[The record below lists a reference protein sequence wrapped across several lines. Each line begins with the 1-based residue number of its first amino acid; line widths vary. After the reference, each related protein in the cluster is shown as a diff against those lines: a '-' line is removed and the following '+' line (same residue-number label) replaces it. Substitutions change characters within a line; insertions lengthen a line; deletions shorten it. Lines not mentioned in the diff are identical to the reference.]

1 MNKSENIGAL
11 TKAFSS
17 LLGEIQD
24 PIKNKDAHIA
34 RYADLPQILGIARP
48 LLCKYGLAISQ
59 FPGKASPGRVCIET
73 ILMHESGEWLS
84 SEYEMDSIAA
94 ADLLKLKSVTAAQA
108 TGIII
113 TYARRYALAALL
125 GICAQEDTD
134 GNVSNSNKKLTGQEV
149 DALFKACNNNKEKVE
164 GIMKWANIKHIN
176 ELTLDQY
183 LEALEI
189 IKKQNGAK

>member
-24 PIKNKDAHIA
+24 PIKNKAAHTA

-48 LLCKYGLAISQ
+48 LLYKHGLAISQ
-59 FPGKASPGRVCIET
+59 FPGKASPGKVCIET

-84 SEYEMDSIAA
+84 SEYEMDSIEP

-113 TYARRYALAALL
+113 TYARRYALTALL

-134 GNVSNSNKKLTGQEV
+134 GNVSNTNKKITGQEV
-149 DALFKACNNNKEKVE
+149 DNLFKSCNNNKEKIE
-164 GIMKWANIKHIN
+164 GIMKWANVKNVN

-189 IKKQNGAK
+189 IKKQNGVK

>member
-11 TKAFSS
+11 AKAFSG

-24 PIKNKDAHIA
+24 PIKNKAAHTA

-48 LLCKYGLAISQ
+48 LLSKYGLAISQ
-59 FPGKASPGRVCIET
+59 FPGKASPGKVCIET
-73 ILMHESGEWLS
+73 ILMHESGEWIS
-84 SEYEMDSIAA
+84 SEYEMDSIDPSEIAR
-94 ADLLKLKSVTAAQA
+94 LKSVTPAQA

-113 TYARRYALAALL
+113 TYARRYSLTALL

-134 GNVSNSNKKLTGQEV
+134 GNVSNSNKKLTGQEIA
-149 DALFKACNNNKEKVE
+149 ALFKACNNNKEKIE
-164 GIMKWANIKHIN
+164 GVMKWAKVSNIN

-183 LEALEI
+183 IEALEI
-189 IKKQNGAK
+189 IKKQNGVK

>member
-24 PIKNKDAHIA
+24 PVKNKAAHTA

-48 LLCKYGLAISQ
+48 LLFKYGLAISQ
-59 FPGKASPGRVCIET
+59 FPGKASPGKVCIET

-84 SEYEMDSIAA
+84 SEYEMDSI
-94 ADLLKLKSVTAAQA
+94 DPSERLKSTNAAQA

-113 TYARRYALAALL
+113 TYARRYALTALL

-134 GNVSNSNKKLTGQEV
+134 GNIANTNKKLTGQEV
-149 DALFKACNNNKEKVE
+149 DNLFKSCNNNKEKLE
-164 GIMKWANIKHIN
+164 GIMKWANVKSIN
-176 ELTLDQY
+176 ELTLEQY
-183 LEALEI
+183 SEALEI